1 MNGVSPSL
9 PAVDGLE
16 GKELPNLPK
25 HREINKS
32 TFGLL
37 CFFVIEWS
45 RAWGF
50 TTRTTV
56 VHFISSLS
64 LNSNSTLSVSS

>member
-16 GKELPNLPK
+16 GKELPNLP
-25 HREINKS
+25 EINKS

-37 CFFVIEWS
+37 CFFVIQWS